1 MSRGRRVALEGVQGE
16 LFKARTTWF
25 HVLHAMIENGEC
37 ATLKPYA
44 TVVYLVIKAHA
55 NFRDGTSFPSVETI
69 AGKAGISRRQ
79 VVKSLQALEMAG
91 YLSRERRGRR
101 NHYRV
106 REKVEIRDPA
116 GMPAAVAT
124 WDYLPSTFM
133 DALDQ
138 LRAILAKGAHAPEAA
153 RLVVIKNLNMNV
165 QINAGDGIQ
174 TVRLA
179 AGGDE

>member
-1 MSRGRRVALEGVQGE
+1 M
-16 LFKARTTWF
+16 
-25 HVLHAMIENGEC
+25 
-37 ATLKPYA
+37 KPYA

-55 NFRDGTSFPSVETI
+55 SFRDGMAFPSVQTI
-69 AGKAGISRRQ
+69 ATKAGISRRQ
-79 VVKSLQALEMAG
+79 VVKSLHALEAAG

-106 REKVEIRDPA
+106 REKVEIRNPA

-138 LRAILAKGAHAPEAA
+138 LRGILAQGVHAPEAV
-153 RLVVIKNLNMNV
+153 RLVVIKSLNMNV
-165 QINAGDGIQ
+165 QINARDGVQ
-174 TVRLA
+174 TVHLA
-179 AGGDE
+179 AGGGE